1 MEERQI
7 SINNLKVNY
16 KIAGEGPAVL
26 ILHGWGGSSD
36 SWEQVQRLLV
46 GKKYRVIIPDF
57 PGFGKSITPPE
68 PWGIRE
74 YTDFILK
81 FTEKLKLNEFY
92 LIGHSFGGRIA
103 IKFIGEQPEKV
114 KSLILCASAG
124 IRPKPGL
131 KTLAIFWLAKIGNVL
146 FSSKHSARFR
156 DGARNR
162 FYSFL
167 RKKDYVKAQ
176 GVMKET
182 VKRVINEDLLPDLSR
197 IKTKTLIVWGKNDKM
212 VPLKYAYIFK
222 EKISGSKLE
231 VMSKVGHSPHLEEPE
246 KLAGLILKFLK
257 EE

>member
-36 SWEQVQRLLV
+36 SWKQVQHLLAE
-46 GKKYRVIIPDF
+46 KKYRVIVPDF

-68 PWGIRE
+68 PWGIEE
-74 YTDFILK
+74 YTGFILK
-81 FTEKLKLNEFY
+81 LSKELELNEFH

-103 IKFIGEQPEKV
+103 VRLIGERPEKV

-124 IRPKPGL
+124 IKPKPGL
-131 KTLAIFWLAKIGNVL
+131 KTLVIFCLAKIGNAL
-146 FSSKHSARFR
+146 FSSKHSARFK
-156 DGARNR
+156 DGARNY

-167 RKKDYVKAQ
+167 RKKDYVRAQ

-182 VKRVINEDLLPDLSR
+182 IKRVINEDLLPDLSG
-197 IKTKTLIVWGKNDKM
+197 IKKKTLIIWGKNDKM
-212 VPLKYAYIFK
+212 VPLKYAHIFN

-231 VMSKVGHSPHLEEPE
+231 IMPKVGHSPHLEEPE
-246 KLAGLILKFLK
+246 KLTALILKFLK